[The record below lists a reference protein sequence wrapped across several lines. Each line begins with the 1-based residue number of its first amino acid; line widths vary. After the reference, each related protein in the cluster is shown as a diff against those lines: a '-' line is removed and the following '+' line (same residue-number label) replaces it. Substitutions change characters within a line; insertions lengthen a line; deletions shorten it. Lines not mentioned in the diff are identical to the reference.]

1 MKRYKTVD
9 EYIDNAEHW
18 QAELRRLREI
28 LLSTELDETVKWGSP
43 CYTYRGKNIVG
54 IGGFKTYFGLW
65 FHQGALLDDKAGK
78 LINAQEGKTKA
89 LRQWRM
95 TSDKEIDADLI
106 VRYVDEAIAL
116 VEGNK
121 AIKAERNQPLDI
133 PEELARGLRKTR
145 GATAAFR
152 ELTPGRQREYAN
164 YIAEAKREA
173 TRQSRTEKILP
184 MIIAGKGLN
193 DRYR

>member
-1 MKRYKTVD
+1 MARGTTVD
-9 EYIDNAEHW
+9 EVLENARHFR
-18 QAELRRLREI
+18 AEQKTLRGVLQQSRLE
-28 LLSTELDETVKWGSP
+28 ETVKWGSP
-43 CYTYRGKNIVG
+43 CYTYRGKNVVG

-65 FHQGALLDDKAGK
+65 FHQGALLEDKAGK
-78 LINAQEGKTKA
+78 LINAQERKTKA

-95 TSDKEIDADLI
+95 TSRDDIDADLI
-106 VRYVDEAIAL
+106 LRYVDEAIAL

-121 AIKAERNQPLDI
+121 EIKAERNRALDL
-133 PEELARGLRKTR
+133 PEELASGLRRTR
-145 GATAAFR
+145 GATVAFR
-152 ELTPGRQREYAN
+152 KLTPGRQREYAN
-164 YIAEAKREA
+164 YVAEAKRVA